1 MIPDPNDAKEPL
13 LTDDTAQATGLGTKL
28 CPLHIDVEG
37 VSTVKVVAS
46 TEKKDGILGDLVDII
61 GQLQKDSD
69 NGEDSE
75 KEGWRDDVLV
85 DSPAATSLFSKG
97 KEGIEDSPI
106 LLEAMER
113 LKRAKKRKLTGMFP
127 VLYMNVS
134 MCFEKY

>member
-13 LTDDTAQATGLGTKL
+13 LTDDTAQATGPGTKL

-85 DSPAATSLFSKG
+85 DSPATTSLFSKG

-113 LKRAKKRKLTGMFP
+113 LKKAKKRKLTGMFP